1 MIKDDILDYLKS
13 HELVTIK
20 DMIAMYGHERKS
32 VESAAKYATVKG
44 LIHRVAPGT
53 FAIGN
58 GTGAPPS
65 GVPTIFDQCRQNW
78 SGYNIHKI
86 FGATSR
92 SVAEQVAVENAR
104 LPFEPF

>member
-32 VESAAKYATVKG
+32 VESAAKYLVTQGRIYRAM
-44 LIHRVAPGT
+44 PGT

-58 GTGAPPS
+58 GTGTPPS
-65 GVPTIFDQCRQNW
+65 GVPTIFDQCRKNW
-78 SGYNIHKI
+78 SGYHIHKI
-86 FGATSR
+86 FGSASRAT
-92 SVAEQVAVENAR
+92 A
-104 LPFEPF
+104 